1 MRIYTRYRRRGRHQ
15 PALGRA
21 RAKNALRVEV
31 YGTVD
36 EANAHVGMAV
46 ALMEG
51 AAFDAVRAVLLRI
64 QNELFYVG
72 ADLATPPGRDRGEQ
86 PRITQASVAALE
98 ADIDRLEA
106 ALPPLNHFV
115 LPGGSAPAAALHV
128 ARTVVR
134 RAERQLVSLMQQE
147 PVDPALLRYLN
158 RLSDLL
164 FVAARA
170 ANQAAGHGRRARGLE
185 PLVRRF
191 QPAGLPRPGP
201 RSQQFRHEG
210 RRPALPPLVGAG
222 HADPQLL
229 AGAGDR
235 DVHQP
240 ALLLHVG
247 V

>member
-1 MRIYTRYRRRGRHQ
+1 MRIYTRTGDKGDTSLRWGERV
-15 PALGRA
+15 P
-21 RAKNALRVEV
+21 KNALRVEV

-46 ALMEG
+46 AMMEG
-51 AAFDAVRAVLLRI
+51 PAFAAVRDVLLRV

-72 ADLATPPGRDRGEQ
+72 ADLATPPNRDRGEQ
-86 PRITQASVAALE
+86 PRITQASVDALE

-106 ALPPLNHFV
+106 GLPPLRNFV

-134 RAERQLVSLMQQE
+134 RAERLLVSLMQQE

-170 ANQAAGHGRRARGLE
+170 ANQAAGHGDA
-185 PLVRRF
+185 LVDWN
-191 QPAGLPRPGP
+191 
-201 RSQQFRHEG
+201 RSS
-210 RRPALPPLVGAG
+210 
-222 HADPQLL
+222 
-229 AGAGDR
+229 
-235 DVHQP
+235 
-240 ALLLHVG
+240 
-247 V
+247 

>member
-1 MRIYTRYRRRGRHQ
+1 MRIYTRTGDGGDTSLRWGERV
-15 PALGRA
+15 P
-21 RAKNALRVEV
+21 KNALRVEV

-51 AAFDAVRAVLLRI
+51 AAFDAVRAVLVRI
-64 QNELFYVG
+64 QNELFAVG
-72 ADLATPPGRDRGEQ
+72 ADLAAPPGRDRGEQ
-86 PRITQASVAALE
+86 PRITEASVAALE

-115 LPGGSAPAAALHV
+115 LPGGCRPAAALHV

-147 PVDPALLRYLN
+147 PVEPALLKYLN

-170 ANQAAGHGRRARGLE
+170 ANHAAGL
-185 PLVRRF
+185 
-191 QPAGLPRPGP
+191 
-201 RSQQFRHEG
+201 
-210 RRPALPPLVGAG
+210 
-222 HADPQLL
+222 
-229 AGAGDR
+229 R
-235 DVHQP
+235 DVP
-240 ALLLHVG
+240 VDWKR
-247 V
+247 